1 MCFNAT
7 ASLVSLIA
15 GILVAVAVGIVALQ
29 KQYVSL
35 ALLAFGWIWV
45 IAMQWWEF
53 MVWRQWQTE
62 VASRMAYVFNMM
74 QIPVLFLLFSLV
86 PNLPPA
92 PRMVASVIVAAYL
105 CIMLYPL
112 PSEEIEV
119 RHGHLDYSWWK
130 SRVRIIAYFV
140 GLISI
145 FLLLVRPLA
154 WSVAC
159 ILSLMILCVLSRLLY
174 HSENVASLWC
184 FFAVFFPLWA
194 LLLRWYL

>member
-15 GILVAVAVGIVALQ
+15 GILVAVAVGMVALQ

-86 PNLPPA
+86 PNLPLV
-92 PRMVASVIVAAYL
+92 PRVVASVIVAAYL

-119 RHGHLDYSWWK
+119 HHGHLDYSWWK
-130 SRVRIIAYFV
+130 SRARIIAYFV

-174 HSENVASLWC
+174 DSENVASLWC